1 MIEIILLIIIAIC
14 ITIIYDARDIIEK
27 YFSSVDLNKQAKVL
41 KIIGTIVAI
50 ACALALYFL
59 IRR

>member
-14 ITIIYDARDIIEK
+14 ITIIYDAREIIKK

>member
-14 ITIIYDARDIIEK
+14 ITIIYDARDIIER

-50 ACALALYFL
+50 ACALGLYFL

>member
-50 ACALALYFL
+50 ACALALY
-59 IRR
+59 